1 MLMYEEEE
9 VVNVCQMNFFG
20 VGRKGE
26 MQRFNLELICVLE
39 TNGGQVQV
47 LWKEPVENW
56 ENLWISGG
64 FTNGKMGKKTKLFI

>member
-26 MQRFNLELICVLE
+26 MRRFNLELICVLE

-47 LWKEPVENW
+47 L
-56 ENLWISGG
+56 
-64 FTNGKMGKKTKLFI
+64 